1 VTDRRRIQPGSSG
14 APLEL
19 SLRARPKAEVAVL
32 LGLVFASVATIF
44 LGWLTDEVLEGDTA
58 RFDGYV
64 RATVHSAA
72 SPVFTSA
79 MLFFTSLGSVLGLTC
94 LFVATLIVYWILH
107 WWRAVG
113 LILITMLG
121 AVVLEEALKLG
132 FHRRRPV
139 PFFGLAVPHSYS
151 YPSGHALFSFTFFS
165 TVASLTAAR
174 TRQRWLRIVIWLAA
188 ILTIL
193 NIGFSRIYLG
203 VHYPTDVIA
212 GYLIGIIWVAA
223 VSLAD
228 RFYRGHRAEG

>member
-1 VTDRRRIQPGSSG
+1 M
-14 APLEL
+14 
-19 SLRARPKAEVAVL
+19 SLRARPKAEVVVTRG
-32 LGLVFASVATIF
+32 LGIACVATIF
-44 LGWLTDEVLEGDTA
+44 LGWLTDEVLKGDTA
-58 RFDGYV
+58 RFDDYV
-64 RATVHSAA
+64 RATAHSAA
-72 SPVFTSA
+72 WPVFTSA

-94 LFVATLIVYWILH
+94 LFVVTLIVHWILH
-107 WWRAVG
+107 WWRAAA
-113 LILITMLG
+113 LIVITMLG
-121 AVVLEEALKLG
+121 AGVLEEVLKLA

-151 YPSGHALFSFTFFS
+151 YPSGHALLSFTFFS

-174 TRQRWLRIVIWLAA
+174 TRQRWLRIVIWVAA

-212 GYLIGIIWVAA
+212 GYLTGIIWVAA

-228 RFYRGHRAEG
+228 RIYRGHRAEG